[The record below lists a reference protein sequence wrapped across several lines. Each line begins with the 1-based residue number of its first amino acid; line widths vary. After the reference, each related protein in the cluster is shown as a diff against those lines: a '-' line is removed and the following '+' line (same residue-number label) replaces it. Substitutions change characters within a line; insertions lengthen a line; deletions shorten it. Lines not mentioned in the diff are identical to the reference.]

1 MKRRTITQTL
11 RNPEKYAPL
20 LAIRNGREYDAA
32 VAQLNDLVD
41 EVGDNPKDPRYRFI
55 DTLSVLI
62 SAYDEEHHKI
72 PDASGVE
79 LLKFLME
86 EHGLSQGD
94 LPEVG
99 SQGVVSEIL
108 RGKRELNIRQI
119 QALSR
124 RFHLPAAAFF
134 SEVEPNPVA
143 VWPASA
149 RTALRAG
156 LPRTSRVKGHQ
167 ASSQQ
172 AAGPQRGQV

>member
-1 MKRRTITQTL
+1 MKSRTITQTL

-20 LAIRNGREYDAA
+20 LAIRNRREYDAA

-41 EVGDNPKDPRYRFI
+41 KVGDKPEDPRYRFI

-62 SAYDEEHHKI
+62 EAYDEKHHEI

-79 LLKFLME
+79 LLKFLIE
-86 EHGLSQGD
+86 QHGLSQGD

-108 RGKRELNIRQI
+108 RGKRELNARQI

-124 RFHLPAAAFF
+124 RFHLPAGAFF
-134 SEVEPNPVA
+134 PEIEPKREA
-143 VWPASA
+143 V
-149 RTALRAG
+149 
-156 LPRTSRVKGHQ
+156 
-167 ASSQQ
+167 
-172 AAGPQRGQV
+172 

>member
-1 MKRRTITQTL
+1 MKNRTIGQTL

-20 LAIRNGREYDAA
+20 LAIRNEREYEAA

-62 SAYDEEHHKI
+62 EAYDEEHHQI

-86 EHGLSQGD
+86 QHGLSQGD
-94 LPEVG
+94 LREVG

-108 RGKRELNIRQI
+108 RGKRELNVRQI
-119 QALSR
+119 QALAR
-124 RFHLPAAAFF
+124 RFHLPAGAFLPEIERRRAAVLKGRF
-134 SEVEPNPVA
+134 S
-143 VWPASA
+143 
-149 RTALRAG
+149 
-156 LPRTSRVKGHQ
+156 
-167 ASSQQ
+167 
-172 AAGPQRGQV
+172 

>member
-1 MKRRTITQTL
+1 MKSRTITQTL

-32 VAQLNDLVD
+32 VAQLNDLID
-41 EVGDNPKDPRYRFI
+41 EVGDNRKDPRYRFI

-62 SAYDEEHHKI
+62 EAYDEEHHEI

-86 EHGLSQGD
+86 QHGLSQGD

-108 RGKRELNIRQI
+108 RGRRELNARQI

-124 RFHLPAAAFF
+124 RFHLPAGAFF
-134 SEVEPNPVA
+134 PEIEPKREA
-143 VWPASA
+143 V
-149 RTALRAG
+149 
-156 LPRTSRVKGHQ
+156 
-167 ASSQQ
+167 
-172 AAGPQRGQV
+172 

>member
-1 MKRRTITQTL
+1 MKGRTITQSL
-11 RNPEKYAPL
+11 RNPKKYDPL

-62 SAYDEEHHKI
+62 EAYDKGHHEI

-79 LLKFLME
+79 MLKFLME
-86 EHGLSQGD
+86 QHRLSQGD

-108 RGKRELNIRQI
+108 RGKRELNVRQI
-119 QALSR
+119 QALSQ
-124 RFHLPAAAFF
+124 RFRLPAGAFLP
-134 SEVEPNPVA
+134 EIQAKRE
-143 VWPASA
+143 
-149 RTALRAG
+149 AG
-156 LPRTSRVKGHQ
+156 
-167 ASSQQ
+167 
-172 AAGPQRGQV
+172 